1 MTVNAPPPAASPG
14 DRILKAILAII
25 FSVLC
30 FSVLN
35 AISKTL
41 SQSFPVIEVI
51 WGRYIF
57 AFIVMM
63 VLFLPRAGRAL
74 FRWHN
79 VPSQVVRGLLLFF
92 SSFLYFHGIVYLPLA
107 TAASISLTSPLVVT
121 ALSSKFLGEPVG
133 ARRWAACCVGF
144 VGALIVVRP
153 GHAHFEWH
161 SLLIVASTLSSSL
174 YQLFS
179 RRYGQAE
186 RPDSSATMA
195 TIVGTVVA
203 APLLPFDWGDA
214 DAGLALGTVRRHGG
228 DGGGGALLPHD
239 RLQPGTGRGR
249 GALQLHA
256 AAGRGAAGLHRVQRR
271 ARLLDLGRGG
281 RDRVLRTLHRPPR
294 AAAVSGDGPPGQE
307 LTI

>member
-1 MTVNAPPPAASPG
+1 MKSDVPPPV
-14 DRILKAILAII
+14 DRTLRAILSII

-41 SQSFPVIEVI
+41 SQTFPVVEVI

-57 AFIVMM
+57 AFIFML
-63 VLFLPRAGRAL
+63 VLFLPQSGMNL

-79 VPSQVVRGLLLFF
+79 VPSQIIRGLLLFF

-133 ARRWAACCVGF
+133 PRRWAACAVGF
-144 VGALIVVRP
+144 IGALIVVRP

-161 SLLIVASTLSSSL
+161 SLLIVASTLCSSL

-179 RRYGQAE
+179 RRYGQTE
-186 RPDSSATMA
+186 RPDASATMA

-203 APLLPFDWGDA
+203 MPLLPFEWVTPTLGWHWA
-214 DAGLALGTVRRHGG
+214 LFVGMGVMAGVGHYFLTIAYSQAPAAVVAPFNYMQLLGA
-228 DGGGGALLPHD
+228 ALLGYLVFQDVPD
-239 RLQPGTGRGR
+239 FWTWI
-249 GALQLHA
+249 GA
-256 AAGRGAAGLHRVQRR
+256 GVIVCSGLYLGHVERQRIKS
-271 ARLLDLGRGG
+271 ALK
-281 RDRVLRTLHRPPR
+281 P
-294 AAAVSGDGPPGQE
+294 
-307 LTI
+307 